1 MCRKIVAGAYQTP
14 KTCSTDFAEFIGVVL
29 RVDPETR
36 ATLQRCRDTRWVR
49 NASLNSRRH
58 LLLNG
63 NFETQ
68 KKSFPDENA
77 ETNDSATTERAF
89 TYPAAP
95 SGGSVDQQRVNAL
108 VESGFER
115 DDLVT
120 SLKNGEH
127 NYRTA
132 AYHLLA
138 YRDKSDSANRDSF
151 GDLTDPAMSKQ
162 SGRARS
168 AARVSNSDVHVK
180 HATHGHG
187 HGRLPTRPATA
198 MLGMKERRAEAA
210 ALEENLRR
218 LNF

>member
-36 ATLQRCRDTRWVR
+36 ATLQRCRDTRWVG
-49 NASLNSRRH
+49 NASLNSQRH

-187 HGRLPTRPATA
+187 HGWLPTRPATA